1 MRRTRKQ
8 SIFKQFVM
16 MAVILMLVL
25 IITFLITSQQM
36 QMMQK
41 KSILNYNDQYL
52 AQIENLME
60 EYDRMMTQIATVTAY
75 SPTIYTYFFQNAV
88 ERVISTDDVN
98 TVFSNTILLENNIA
112 GIYLFDKDMEQ
123 IASMGKGTQEVEGM
137 EFIHV
142 KKERQEYS
150 SLFSFKNSNNPYY
163 AFYFPVFNLNS
174 QIYGQQIGMCVFI
187 MKTDKLLDFLQ
198 EKQATEHTQLYL
210 LDNDLEVLAV
220 QGGDPQGNWEPDWMH
235 SGSDYH
241 VKCKNLSM
249 GGWKIVSRIPV
260 KELYTR
266 NGLEN
271 GFHMGTN
278 ILAFGMLAGM
288 MIFFYTRLIV
298 PVREMDSF
306 VNRLLTEPEARI
318 TIKRQDEIGAVEQ
331 RLNEMLD
338 AMKENNIEI
347 QNAREKVY
355 QMESAEKQLQILA
368 YRNQINPHF
377 LYNTLDC
384 IRGMALYH
392 EEDAIAE
399 ITLALSK
406 LFRFAVKG
414 GNIVKVEEEVAHI
427 REYSRIIDHRF
438 QGRIRVLVEMDECVG
453 EKPIIKFLLQPLIEN
468 AVFHGLEQKID
479 GGEVRAVIRMA
490 GEDRMVFTVEDN
502 GCGMTQTQLDTLKSM
517 LEQGENQTGIGM
529 ANIYQRIKL
538 FYGENALFSIESVWN
553 QGTKVVIVV
562 PAQIEEGTAVYV

>member
-1 MRRTRKQ
+1 MIPDKRLKG
-8 SIFKQFVM
+8 
-16 MAVILMLVL
+16 VL
-25 IITFLITSQQM
+25 ISEIALTIFGVGLLGETRRDLGVLFIFVLSQ
-36 QMMQK
+36 
-41 KSILNYNDQYL
+41 SAIL
-52 AQIENLME
+52 
-60 EYDRMMTQIATVTAY
+60 
-75 SPTIYTYFFQNAV
+75 
-88 ERVISTDDVN
+88 
-98 TVFSNTILLENNIA
+98 
-112 GIYLFDKDMEQ
+112 IYLTVKIIGPLKNVSDVLDSYIEK
-123 IASMGKGTQEVEGM
+123 MGETQ
-137 EFIHV
+137 
-142 KKERQEYS
+142 
-150 SLFSFKNSNNPYY
+150 
-163 AFYFPVFNLNS
+163 
-174 QIYGQQIGMCVFI
+174 
-187 MKTDKLLDFLQ
+187 
-198 EKQATEHTQLYL
+198 
-210 LDNDLEVLAV
+210 
-220 QGGDPQGNWEPDWMH
+220 
-235 SGSDYH
+235 
-241 VKCKNLSM
+241 
-249 GGWKIVSRIPV
+249 
-260 KELYTR
+260 
-266 NGLEN
+266 GLE
-271 GFHMGTN
+271 
-278 ILAFGMLAGM
+278 
-288 MIFFYTRLIV
+288 RLDKQT
-298 PVREMDSF
+298 E
-306 VNRLLTEPEARI
+306 LTA
-318 TIKRQDEIGAVEQ
+318 
-331 RLNEMLD
+331 
-338 AMKENNIEI
+338 
-347 QNAREKVY
+347 
-355 QMESAEKQLQILA
+355 LQT
-368 YRNQINPHF
+368 QINPHF

-468 AVFHGLEQKID
+468 AVFHGLEQKIE